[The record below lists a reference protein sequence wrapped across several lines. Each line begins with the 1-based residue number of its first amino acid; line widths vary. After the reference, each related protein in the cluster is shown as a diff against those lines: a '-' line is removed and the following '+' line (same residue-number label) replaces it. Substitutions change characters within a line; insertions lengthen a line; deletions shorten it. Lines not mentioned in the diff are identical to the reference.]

1 MYLAHHSVVVL
12 VDCVPRGWDPL
23 ILSELMR
30 AAHTKH
36 KSGKRNAKD
45 PIPHA
50 ARRGGDQHCGH
61 LWVFFYGEKAAE
73 LVGCTHRPGGCD
85 KGIIVDPPEHALEE
99 VGVVIPLLVLD
110 LGGLDSERL
119 LIRCTGH
126 RRHQKVLREENHS
139 VSSSLSSPPT
149 GSGHFGPAQPF

>member
-50 ARRGGDQHCGH
+50 ARRGGEQHCGH
-61 LWVFFYGEKAAE
+61 LWIFFMAKKQRSWLDAHTVLAAATKA
-73 LVGCTHRPGGCD
+73 
-85 KGIIVDPPEHALEE
+85 
-99 VGVVIPLLVLD
+99 
-110 LGGLDSERL
+110 S
-119 LIRCTGH
+119 
-126 RRHQKVLREENHS
+126 
-139 VSSSLSSPPT
+139 
-149 GSGHFGPAQPF
+149 